1 MPATPGYYYINEN
14 NGYYMENGT
23 YYAGHDE
30 TIQAIHVLNT
40 IIHVCNFQDYTLLS
54 FVNLNIMKWCVGVE

>member
-14 NGYYMENGT
+14 DGYYMENGT
-23 YYAGHDE
+23 YYAGHNE

-40 IIHVCNFQDYTLLS
+40 MIHVYNFQD
-54 FVNLNIMKWCVGVE
+54 